1 MIMQRHLTELLEWY
15 CDEIAG
21 EAFFLALAKSAE
33 APGRAAKWQTLA
45 RLEQHVAG
53 RLQSE
58 LKARGVALPPAEIDI
73 RRGQYSALE
82 YADLPWREALER
94 LRPALDGYVRD
105 FQAAESRMPVDLM
118 PLAQFVTAHERALL
132 DFVTLELEGSDR
144 HSLDGILH
152 LLGEMSRDTPR

>member
-1 MIMQRHLTELLEWY
+1 MQSHLTELLEWY

-21 EAFFLALAKSAE
+21 EAFFLALAKSAD

-58 LKARGVALPPAEIDI
+58 LKARGVAFPAAEIDI

-105 FQAAESRMPVDLM
+105 FQAAESRMPADLRL
-118 PLAQFVTAHERALL
+118 LAQFVTTHERALL
-132 DFVTLELEGSDR
+132 EFVTLELQGGDR
-144 HSLDGILH
+144 HSLDGVLR
-152 LLGEMSRDTPR
+152 LLGERSSATPG